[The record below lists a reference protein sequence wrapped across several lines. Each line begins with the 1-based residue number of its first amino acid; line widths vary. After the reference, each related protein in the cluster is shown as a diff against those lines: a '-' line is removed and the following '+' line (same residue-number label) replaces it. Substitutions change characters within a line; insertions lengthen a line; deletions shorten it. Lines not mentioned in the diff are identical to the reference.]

1 MLEHNRSTMDLA
13 SKNAAAEA
21 RERRWE
27 STFFMLNVIFLLIL
41 FFIVAANF
49 DVQLQIFPPKST
61 ASNALSDDAAQLTVT
76 REGTLFLNGTEIE
89 QKSLQKEIR
98 KLGFSRDLKIA
109 ADANLD
115 TVKVAQ
121 LIQEVSAAGVVRLA
135 IVTVARDS
143 GTPVAE

>member
-13 SKNAAAEA
+13 TKNSAGEA

-49 DVQLQIFPPKST
+49 DVQLQIFPPKSD
-61 ASNALSDDAAQLTVT
+61 ASNSLPADAVELTVT
-76 REGTLFLNGTEIE
+76 REGALFLNGEAITR
-89 QKSLQKEIR
+89 QALPK
-98 KLGFSRDLKIA
+98 KLRELGAGRDLKIA

-115 TVKVAQ
+115 AVKVAQ
-121 LIQEVSAAGVVRLA
+121 IIQEVSAAGVVRLA

-143 GTPVAE
+143 GTGAPE

>member
-1 MLEHNRSTMDLA
+1 MLDHNRSTMDLA
-13 SKNAAAEA
+13 SKNFSAEA

-61 ASNALSDDAAQLTVT
+61 ASNALTAEAAQLVVT
-76 REGTLFLNGTEIE
+76 REGALFLNGEAIKPTALT
-89 QKSLQKEIR
+89 QKIR
-98 KLGFSRDLKIA
+98 ELGQSRDLKIA

-115 TVKVAQ
+115 AVRVAQ
-121 LIQEVSAAGVVRLA
+121 LIQEVSAAGVVKLA
-135 IVTVARDS
+135 IVTVARESDAAS
-143 GTPVAE
+143 P